1 LYSENSKSTMNK
13 LKLFSI
19 LALSST
25 MFLVSCGGGSGSK
38 KGGGTKRFTSK
49 TGWKPNDQKGWFF
62 TGKKQKQKGWPGMV
76 YVEGGTFTMGLVKDD
91 VMHDWNN
98 TPRRMQVSSFFLGE
112 TEITNYEYREYTTWL
127 KFVFPPSDPTYKE
140 IYTGA
145 LPDTLVW
152 NNKLSRNDFAETY
165 FRSPEFDYYPV
176 VGVSWLQATKY
187 CEWLTDRANEK
198 ELMNQGVISKDLYT
212 NDSNNQGTS
221 SFSLDKYKANDPEM
235 QAYVNEQ
242 KLKQK
247 TGIKTSNQ
255 RILSANRNATA
266 GIVEKF
272 RLPTE
277 VEWEFAAL
285 GLQKEREY
293 NLYQE
298 KEPEIEKL
306 KGKKGRNRGMYL
318 ENFKQGRGD
327 YSGVAGWKNDGS
339 PTTSDVRQYPSNDL
353 GLYGMFGNVAEWTA
367 DVYRPIIDEEA
378 SDFNYYRGNVSRQL
392 VKNADGTFKKIE
404 TVQYDTLADGRLV
417 YKGLPGQYEREVVED
432 NRNFRDGDFQSS
444 LDAGYGRGVDSTTAN
459 YNMYNSKRKRFFV
472 DDRGR
477 VILEKDT
484 KSVTSQITDEVR
496 VVKGGSWLDGAY
508 WLDPGQRR
516 FKDQNRAY
524 GWIGF
529 RVAQDAK
536 STGKG
541 RTKR

>member
-1 LYSENSKSTMNK
+1 MNK
-13 LKLFSI
+13 LKLFTLLTLGASI
-19 LALSST
+19 L
-25 MFLVSCGGGSGSK
+25 LVSCGGGGTK
-38 KGGGTKRFTSK
+38 NGGGTKRFTSK

-62 TGKKQKQKGWPGMV
+62 TGKQQKQKGWPGMV

-98 TPRRMQVSSFFLGE
+98 TPRRMQVSSFFIGE
-112 TEITNYEYREYTTWL
+112 TEITNYEYREYVTWL
-127 KFVFPPSDPTYKE
+127 KFVFPSSDPNFKD

-176 VGVSWLQATKY
+176 VGVSWLQASRY
-187 CEWLTDRANEK
+187 CDWLTDRANEK
-198 ELMNQGVISKDLYT
+198 ALMEQGVISKDFYS
-212 NDSNNQGTS
+212 NDANNQGAN
-221 SFSLDKYKANDPEM
+221 SFSLDKFKANDPEIE
-235 QAYVNEQ
+235 AYVNKQ
-242 KLKQK
+242 RLQQK

-255 RILSANRNATA
+255 RIAAANRNATA

-285 GLQKEREY
+285 GLQKDREY
-293 NLYQE
+293 NLYQN
-298 KEPEIEKL
+298 KKPEIETL
-306 KGKKGRNRGMYL
+306 KGKKGRQRGMYL
-318 ENFKQGRGD
+318 ENFKQGKGD

-339 PTTSDVRQYPSNDL
+339 PTTSDVKQYPSNNL
-353 GLYGMFGNVAEWTA
+353 GIYGMFGNVAEWTA
-367 DVYRPIIDEEA
+367 DIYRPIIDDEA
-378 SDFNYYRGNVSRQL
+378 SDFNYYRGNVSREV

-404 TVQYDTLADGRLV
+404 KPTYDTLADGRAV
-417 YKGLPGQYEREVVED
+417 YRGLPGQYERVIVAD
-432 NRNFRDGDFQSS
+432 NKNFRDGDFQSS
-444 LDAGYGRGVDSTTAN
+444 LDAGYGRGEDSTTVD
-459 YNMYNSKRKRFFV
+459 YNMYNSKQKRFIV
-472 DDRGR
+472 DGNGR
-477 VILEKDT
+477 VILQKDPLSRT
-484 KSVTSQITDEVR
+484 TRITNEVR
-496 VVKGGSWLDGAY
+496 VIKGGSWQDGAY

-516 FKDQNRAY
+516 FRDEGKSF
-524 GWIGF
+524 GWVGF